1 MAKRVKKTE
10 TFSKGCAVQA
20 VALTLPFVGA
30 VAGPIGSV
38 IGAVAMI
45 VLVIMGGRM
54 STKWFCGSCRKP
66 ISGKR
71 VKVCPNCKATL
82 E

>member
-1 MAKRVKKTE
+1 LAKRIKKTT

-30 VAGPIGSV
+30 LAGPIGSL
-38 IGAVAMI
+38 IGGGTML
-45 VLVIMGGRM
+45 VLIFVGARM
-54 STKWFCGSCRKP
+54 STKWFCGSCWKP

-71 VKVCPNCKATL
+71 VKVCPNCRSTL